1 MLKNKEKIYSIS
13 AIIIMLDQMIKLL
26 IRSKMALTSEI
37 TIIPNFFSFYY
48 VENTGA
54 AFSILT
60 NKTLLLVLIAIACL
74 VLLDRYITKL
84 LKISKLEIISYGL
97 VIGGIVGNLIDRLLY
112 ESVIDYL
119 SFTIF
124 NYNFPVFNLSEIY
137 ITYRIFLLLYY
148 YIKEELFTKKV
159 EKTK

>member
-124 NYNFPVFNLSEIY
+124 NYNFPVFNLADVF
-137 ITYRIFLLLYY
+137 IFA
-148 YIKEELFTKKV
+148 
-159 EKTK
+159 

>member
-26 IRSKMALTSEI
+26 IRSKMTLTEEI
-37 TIIPNFFSFYY
+37 TIIPNFFSLYY

-84 LKISKLEIISYGL
+84 LKISKLEINS
-97 VIGGIVGNLIDRLLY
+97 
-112 ESVIDYL
+112 
-119 SFTIF
+119 
-124 NYNFPVFNLSEIY
+124 LSEI
-137 ITYRIFLLLYY
+137 TTSLGTLYDKMRLASGESTNNET
-148 YIKEELFTKKV
+148 IKV
-159 EKTK
+159 EMSQEIKDLSK

>member
-84 LKISKLEIISYGL
+84 LKISKLEIIASFKS
-97 VIGGIVGNLIDRLLY
+97 LLKKL
-112 ESVIDYL
+112 E
-119 SFTIF
+119 
-124 NYNFPVFNLSEIY
+124 EI
-137 ITYRIFLLLYY
+137 
-148 YIKEELFTKKV
+148 
-159 EKTK
+159 

>member
-1 MLKNKEKIYSIS
+1 MPKNKEKIYSIS

-26 IRSKMALTSEI
+26 IKSKMTLTEEI
-37 TIIPNFFSFYY
+37 TIIPNFFSLYY

-74 VLLDRYITKL
+74 VLLDCYITKL

-124 NYNFPVFNLSEIY
+124 NYNFPVFNLADIA
-137 ITYRIFLLLYY
+137 ITCGIFLLLYY

>member
-13 AIIIMLDQMIKLL
+13 AIIIM
-26 IRSKMALTSEI
+26 SEI
-37 TIIPNFFSFYY
+37 TIIPNFSSFYY

-124 NYNFPVFNLSEIY
+124 NYNFPVFNLADIA
-137 ITYRIFLLLYY
+137 ITCGIFLLLYY